1 MKRLTTLFLPLFS
14 SSIFAADLPPSED
27 DAWTATI
34 FFENDLFGDT
44 DQNYTNGIKL
54 SLASPDLSR
63 FEDAEYFGGWI
74 DLWDNMI
81 PFIYEGGGAE
91 NVQKSVVVS
100 LGQKIFTPQDIEQT
114 ALIPDDRPYAGWLF
128 IGTAF
133 HTKTINRLDSVELQ
147 LGMVGPASL
156 AEEAQNFVHELRG
169 FATAEGWDNQLDNEP
184 AFALIYEQ
192 KRRFRPLNFS
202 SEWGFDVISHAG
214 FALGTVYTYGNVG
227 AEARFGWNIPADFG
241 TSLIRPGGDT
251 NAPIDSSD
259 PRLSVQGDFSVHLF
273 AATTGRVILRDIFLD
288 GNTFSNSHEIEKKNL
303 VGDFIIGASAVVS
316 GVKFSY
322 AQVFRTREF
331 VGQAASH
338 NFGSI
343 SVSYTF

>member
-1 MKRLTTLFLPLFS
+1 MRLFFALLLLLSSPNNVAANPL
-14 SSIFAADLPPSED
+14 SED
-27 DAWTATI
+27 DAWTASL

-74 DLWDNMI
+74 DLWDNLI
-81 PFIYEGGGAE
+81 PFIHEGKGSE

-100 LGQKIFTPQDIEQT
+100 LGQKIFTPQDIQQT
-114 ALIPDDRPYAGWLF
+114 TLILDDRPYAGWLF
-128 IGTAF
+128 IGTAL
-133 HTKTINRLDSVELQ
+133 HTKTFNRLDSVELQ

-156 AEEAQNFVHELRG
+156 AENAQNFVHKTRRID
-169 FATAEGWDNQLDNEP
+169 TAKGWDNQLDNEP

-192 KRRFRPLNFS
+192 KRRFRPIEFFDK
-202 SEWGFDVISHAG
+202 WGFDVISHAG
-214 FALGTVYTYGNVG
+214 LALGTVYTYGNVG

-259 PRLSVQGDFSVHLF
+259 PRLSVQGGFSIHAF
-273 AATTGRVILRDIFLD
+273 AAITGRVVLRDIFLD
-288 GNTFSNSHEIEKKNL
+288 GNTFSESHEIEKKNL
-303 VGDFIIGASAVVS
+303 GGDLIIGTSAVVR